1 MKSSIRALILG
12 SLIAILT
19 IGAPAYS
26 QYIFMDTNGDGV
38 CDSNDVLTSGSTAVD
53 VWLNTNHNQN
63 GTMVTC
69 SANPDQ
75 PLTIFSYDILFNASG
90 AGSVTY
96 NSWTNAD
103 SRFTVLNPLTVSG
116 TSAGVSYSYGSDPPY
131 PPAG

>member
-1 MKSSIRALILG
+1 MPKQVSVPLDPVTVGKDRA
-12 SLIAILT
+12 
-19 IGAPAYS
+19 
-26 QYIFMDTNGDGV
+26 
-38 CDSNDVLTSGSTAVD
+38 TASHVEERFNRFQNK
-53 VWLNTNHNQN
+53 NTFWRHNQN

-103 SRFTVLNPLTVSG
+103 STF
-116 TSAGVSYSYGSDPPY
+116 
-131 PPAG
+131 